1 MEELNIDNYPMI
13 LQGVLLNDK
22 QYVTTD
28 TPPVP
33 GRSIVVNAVGKTFL
47 YMGDDPRKGSSESMV
62 KDLGGYDT
70 GFLAMETEKAIA
82 GASERYVWVTQR
94 VDSRRRFPGC

>member
-13 LQGVLLNDK
+13 LLGVLLNDK

-47 YMGDDPRKGSSESMV
+47 YMGDDPRKGSTQIMV
-62 KDLGGYDT
+62 KDVGGYEIH
-70 GFLAMETEKAIA
+70 FLPMESKKSIA
-82 GASERYVWVTQR
+82 LTNYQYV
-94 VDSRRRFPGC
+94 